1 MAFTRLL
8 NNVRIQFTTPI
19 SAGDLPEPVVQ
30 LAATIKD
37 DVEKTTADTGYQ
49 FKRSELTAP
58 QQAALDNFLNSM
70 QTAVAGKA
78 GGGRTFKYPHTP

>member
-1 MAFTRLL
+1 MT
-8 NNVRIQFTTPI
+8 
-19 SAGDLPEPVVQ
+19 
-30 LAATIKD
+30 
-37 DVEKTTADTGYQ
+37 VEKTPADTGYE

-78 GGGRTFKYPHTP
+78 GGGRTFKYPHAP